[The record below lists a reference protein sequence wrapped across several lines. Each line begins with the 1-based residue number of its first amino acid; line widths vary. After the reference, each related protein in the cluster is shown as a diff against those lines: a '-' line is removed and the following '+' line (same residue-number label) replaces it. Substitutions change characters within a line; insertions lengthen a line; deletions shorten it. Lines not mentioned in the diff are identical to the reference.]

1 MSTLAHIIGA
11 RVKSLLQLTF
21 RICSRMSRETFPLIQ
36 SMHFIG
42 RVSCYHFYT
51 DMYWGL
57 KLAGCLDKTS
67 NLEPDHDATRCRRC
81 EPFRQHRRQAQ
92 DLPLPAWALFQ
103 LWYSHRLGTPPAAS
117 DFSAPAL
124 TWHIIRA
131 GAGIR
136 ICSSVRRRREN
147 SNLAEGGVCG
157 HTPPLLA
164 RLAKS
169 KVGLGS
175 VPAARPPHG
184 CLCL

>member
-1 MSTLAHIIGA
+1 MKKKYDVRPEVGERKKRSAKNPNL
-11 RVKSLLQLTF
+11 RSKPLSLRGTRSGELQSSEPSF
-21 RICSRMSRETFPLIQ
+21 RLGFFHGRAGREI
-36 SMHFIG
+36 
-42 RVSCYHFYT
+42 
-51 DMYWGL
+51 
-57 KLAGCLDKTS
+57 A
-67 NLEPDHDATRCRRC
+67 DATRCRRC

-147 SNLAEGGVCG
+147 SNLAAGGACG